1 MVHKRHLVMQSGRTA
16 KRGQPPVSGFE
27 PRFAMIAI
35 GTLPH
40 ADAEQAC
47 RLALDTF
54 GEVAAW
60 PQLPSL
66 GFRENMYAQYSEG
79 MPGIKVD
86 AAAKRMWF
94 QVDDAF
100 TGELEDFYQAV
111 IEEDLDRFAMSR
123 DFAAGLALF
132 LDGTFAAELAER
144 PFLKGQVTGPISFG
158 LTVTDQDK
166 RASLYNQTLEQVIV
180 KALTLKGKW
189 QSRQL
194 AGAAPGAKVIMFYD
208 EPYLHSVGSA
218 LISVSREQVVGEIKE
233 CLAGCGADITGVH
246 CCGNTDWSMVFATG
260 VDVVHFDAYEYMEPF
275 VAYDGEIAEHLGR
288 GGSIA
293 WGIVPKDETVFKVS
307 CEDLESRLEG
317 AFDMLEA
324 RGLDR
329 ETLAARALVSP
340 SCGLGPATVE
350 VAERAL
356 RLTAEVSAAM
366 RDRYF

>member
-1 MVHKRHLVMQSGRTA
+1 MQSGRTA

-66 GFRENMYAQYSEG
+66 GFRETVYAQYSEG

-111 IEEDLDRFAMSR
+111 IEEDLDRLAMSR
-123 DFAAGLALF
+123 AFAAALALF
-132 LDGTFAAELAER
+132 LDGTFAAGLAEML
-144 PFLKGQVTGPISFG
+144 FLKVQSTVPISFG

-166 RASLYNQTLEQVIV
+166 RASLYNETLEQVIV
-180 KALTLKGKW
+180 KTLTLKGKW

-293 WGIVPKDETVFKVS
+293 WGIVPKDESVLTVGSDELV
-307 CEDLESRLEG
+307 R
-317 AFDMLEA
+317 MLEDGFDVLEK
-324 RGLDR
+324 RGID
-329 ETLAARALVSP
+329 RALLARRSMVSP
-340 SCGLGPATVE
+340 SCGLGSATEE

-356 RLTAEVSAAM
+356 VLTREVSEAM
-366 RDRYF
+366 RARYS